1 VSGKIVFTSK
11 DKLGLWMDDGLDYYE
26 SQYISKY
33 QKNKLEISKK
43 YEWKTQGVNS
53 AFRGDIQHSLFN
65 IEDSTKA
72 TINGVDFLC
81 DDENVIYSVSVDD
94 NSGIFIKN
102 LKDSSEPEKH
112 VMHDNKVVFCNLD
125 YNKATNQLAVAVQ
138 NTAWERNIAVMD
150 INDSKYSSI
159 TEGDSIDDNPVWG
172 RVNPKILYYESTGV
186 GRDNQGNVIGF
197 APRVVN
203 KLDLSTGEL
212 VEVASYQGF
221 DCIYPKVDNKDNLYF
236 IKRPYES
243 SLNKKVSIIEYLLIP
258 FKIIRAIF
266 KWIELFTIM
275 HTGEPLT
282 SKGANP
288 AKSKQ
293 MDSKDLII
301 NGNIIN
307 AEKIL
312 KENLARGEKYAG
324 IAPKEWELVRLDADG
339 KQKSIKKGVLGF
351 DINKNDEVIYSN
363 GKYIIK
369 ISSDGKEE
377 VVEKVDFIET
387 IKTQSF
393 A

>member
-1 VSGKIVFTSK
+1 MSGNIVFASR
-11 DKLGLWMDDGLDYYE
+11 DKLGLCKDNGLDYFE
-26 SQYISKY
+26 SEYICKY

-43 YEWKTQGVNS
+43 YEWKTKGVNS
-53 AFRGDIQHSLFN
+53 AFRGDIQYSGLN
-65 IEDSTKA
+65 LEDNTKA
-72 TINGVDFLC
+72 SINGVDFVQ
-81 DDENVIYSVSVDD
+81 DNENVIYSVSVDD

-102 LKDSSEPEKH
+102 LKDRSEPEKH
-112 VMHDNKVVFCNLD
+112 VIHDNKAVF
-125 YNKATNQLAVAVQ
+125 YNIGYNEKTKQLAVAVQ

-150 INDSKYSSI
+150 INDSSYSII

-172 RVNPKILYYESTGV
+172 RINPKILYYESAGV

-197 APRVVN
+197 APRVIN
-203 KLDLSTGEL
+203 KLDFSTGEL
-212 VEVASYQGF
+212 TEVASYQGF
-221 DCIYPKVDNKDNLYF
+221 DCIYPKVDSKDNLYF

-243 SLNKKVSIIEYLLIP
+243 SQNRKVSILEYLFIP

-282 SKGANP
+282 SRGSNP

-324 IAPKEWELVRLDADG
+324 IAPKEWELVRLGEDG
-339 KQKSIKKGVLGF
+339 RQKTIKKGVLGF
-351 DINKNDEVIYSN
+351 DISKNNEIIYSN

-369 ISSDGKEE
+369 ISEDGKEE
-377 VVEKVDFIET
+377 VVEKVDFVEK
-387 IKTQSF
+387 IK

>member
-282 SKGANP
+282 SKGSNP

>member
-1 VSGKIVFTSK
+1 MSGKIIFASR
-11 DKLGLWMDDGLDYYE
+11 DKLGLWKDEGLDYFE
-26 SQYISKY
+26 SEYIRKY

-43 YEWKTQGVNS
+43 YEWKTQGINS
-53 AFRGDIQHSLFN
+53 AFRGDFQHSRLN
-65 IEDSTKA
+65 IEDNTKA
-72 TINGVDFLC
+72 SINGVDFLC
-81 DDENVIYSVSVDD
+81 DDEKVIYSVSIDD

-112 VMHDNKVVFCNLD
+112 VIHDNKVVFCNMD
-125 YNKATNQLAVAVQ
+125 YNETTNQLAVAVQ

-150 INDSKYSSI
+150 TNDFKYSII

-172 RVNPKILYYESTGV
+172 RMNPKTLYYESTGV
-186 GRDNQGNVIGF
+186 GRNNQGNVIGF
-197 APRVVN
+197 GSRVIN
-203 KLDLSTGEL
+203 KLDFSTGEL

-243 SLNKKVSIIEYLLIP
+243 SLHRKASIIEYLLIP

-324 IAPKEWELVRLDADG
+324 IAPKEWELVRMDADG
-339 KQKSIKKGVLGF
+339 EQKSIKKGVLGF
-351 DINKNDEVIYSN
+351 DINKNNEIVYSN

-369 ISSDGKEE
+369 ISPDGKEE
-377 VVEKVDFIET
+377 VVEKVDFVEK
-387 IKTQSF
+387 IKT
-393 A
+393 